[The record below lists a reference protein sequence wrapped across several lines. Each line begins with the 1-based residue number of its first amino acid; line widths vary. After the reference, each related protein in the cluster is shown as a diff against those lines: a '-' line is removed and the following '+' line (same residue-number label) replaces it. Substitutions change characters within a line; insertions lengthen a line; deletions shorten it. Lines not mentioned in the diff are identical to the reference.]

1 MRLPVL
7 TVIVII
13 IILFEMPPCMAVW
26 AQKTKFGIHLR
37 NTKWSLRTKMMMK
50 VNVVDD
56 NDEAKNIKPKT
67 VK

>member
-1 MRLPVL
+1 MTLPVL
-7 TVIVII
+7 TVIV

-26 AQKTKFGIHLR
+26 AQKTKFGLHLH
-37 NTKWSLRTKMMMK
+37 NTNNKEVIEDENDDK

-67 VK
+67 I